1 MSRSQLD
8 QEKAALDSF
17 VWVNEVTGEVTVP
30 AGEESRTAEKRRRP
44 EAAGPGRRLPPSV
57 PGPRHPGACPPRA
70 APASPSPPWALPC
83 RLRNVLTGNN
93 RFSF

>member
-30 AGEESRTAEKRRRP
+30 AGEESRAAEKRRRP
-44 EAAGPGRRLPPSV
+44 EAAGPE
-57 PGPRHPGACPPRA
+57 PGQRPPGACPPRA
-70 APASPSPPWALPC
+70 APASPPPPWALPC
-83 RLRNVLTGNN
+83 RLRNVLTRNN